1 MTEYEHVTDDMEAV
15 VEATELPPRLK
26 TEVYETLNQ
35 KADDHG
41 GITIEQA
48 TDIVTGVE
56 NRYLETRVDPLEPVG
71 TVSAQSIGEPG
82 TQMSVPYDERVVVRQ
97 SGETEITEIG
107 SVVDDALERGE
118 VREVDGHEVGL
129 APDGLETLSL
139 ADDETVRWK
148 PVERS
153 AVIKRLTNSFG
164 SNSNPGGR
172 SVRRRRTRSS
182 RGRTGR
188 SLQFAAIRCPKAT
201 ICR

>member
-1 MTEYEHVTDDMEAV
+1 MTEYEHVTNDMEAV

-97 SGETEITEIG
+97 KRRDRCRRDRLGRRRRARAGRETR
-107 SVVDDALERGE
+107 D
-118 VREVDGHEVGL
+118 
-129 APDGLETLSL
+129 
-139 ADDETVRWK
+139 
-148 PVERS
+148 
-153 AVIKRLTNSFG
+153 
-164 SNSNPGGR
+164 
-172 SVRRRRTRSS
+172 RRTRSWACAGGT
-182 RGRTGR
+182 RDALVG
-188 SLQFAAIRCPKAT
+188 
-201 ICR
+201 